1 MKKRYHFI
9 PALVLCMS
17 LLLIFS
23 ISVCASENYELTD
36 NGVEINFKNEVIN
49 LIRAGTYDKGKLF
62 TLSSSFAS
70 KNPSAQL
77 LTYADDVNDYID
89 SAFLSNKSFYVKS
102 PSSESQKIIQY
113 FYGLDVTSDILEECN
128 DHFDYV
134 PLGFDYPYNAIRFL
148 DASFFPWSFRSGAI
162 SEFYYN
168 SAYKTIYI
176 NKQGQDLYIIY
187 DESFFIFYEPVPKGV
202 YNKIEKIRY
211 NCYQLSDG
219 TSSYFL
225 EHIIHDSEP
234 EPGPEPD
241 PGPEPGPD
249 TPAMPDGDIYEY
261 MRAYLAFSVFILS
274 AIAENPVM
282 SFILACPLIG
292 ICIYVFAQIKRAIS
306 DNS

>member
-1 MKKRYHFI
+1 MKKKYYFT
-9 PALVLCMS
+9 PTLVVCML
-17 LLLIFS
+17 LLLIS
-23 ISVCASENYELTD
+23 STPVYASENYDLTD
-36 NGVEINFKNEVIN
+36 NGVEINFKNEVID

-77 LTYADDVNDYID
+77 LTYADDISIYID
-89 SAFLSNKSFYVKS
+89 SAFLSNKSFYTKS
-102 PSSESQKIIQY
+102 LPSESLKGIQY
-113 FYGLDVTSDILEECN
+113 FYGLDLKSDILEECN
-128 DHFDYV
+128 ERFDYV

-148 DASFFPWSFRSGAI
+148 DASFLPWTFRMGAI

-168 SAYKTIYI
+168 PAYKTIYI

-202 YNKIEKIRY
+202 YDRVEKIRY
-211 NCYQLSDG
+211 NCFQLSDG

-225 EHIIHDSEP
+225 GHTIHDSEP
-234 EPGPEPD
+234 E

-261 MRAYLAFSVFILS
+261 MRTYLAFSVSILS
-274 AIAENPVM
+274 VIAENPVM

-292 ICIYVFAQIKRAIS
+292 VCIYVLAQIKRAIS